1 MNSIQN
7 YVLESLFER
16 NQITKEK
23 LAQALDTFSNE
34 PAIDAF
40 LSVLITGRSE
50 TKEPTVCITGDM
62 TTKLQILKLVKEF
75 GLGLKPTKDIV
86 DTYIKEDALIFPLK
100 LVYEGRPEDLD
111 VEKIKGLFIENG
123 YTFDIYINTCH
134 VFPDYYM

>member
-40 LSVLITGRSE
+40 LSVLITGRNE
-50 TKEPTVCITGDM
+50 TKEPTICITSDM
-62 TTKLQILKLVKEF
+62 TAKLQILRLVKEF

-100 LVYEGRPEDLD
+100 LVYEGRLEDLD

-123 YTFDIYINTCH
+123 YTFDIY
-134 VFPDYYM
+134 

>member
-40 LSVLITGRSE
+40 LSVLITGRSK

-100 LVYEGRPEDLD
+100 LVYKGRPEDLD

-123 YTFDIYINTCH
+123 YTFDIY
-134 VFPDYYM
+134 

>member
-40 LSVLITGRSE
+40 LSVLITGKSE
-50 TKEPTVCITGDM
+50 TKKPNEIREPMVCITGDM
-62 TTKLQILKLVKEF
+62 AAKIRVTCLIKKF
-75 GLGLKPTKDIV
+75 GLRLKSAKDIV
-86 DTYIKEDALIFPLK
+86 DTYIKEDTLIFPLK
-100 LVYEGRPEDLD
+100 LVYEGPLEDLD
-111 VEKIKGLFIENG
+111 IENIKELFSKNG
-123 YTFDIYINTCH
+123 YTFDIH
-134 VFPDYYM
+134 

>member
-40 LSVLITGRSE
+40 LSVLITSRSE

-123 YTFDIYINTCH
+123 YTFDIY
-134 VFPDYYM
+134 

>member
-40 LSVLITGRSE
+40 LSVLITGKSE
-50 TKEPTVCITGDM
+50 TKKPNEIREPAVCITGDM
-62 TTKLQILKLVKEF
+62 AAKIRVTCLIKKF
-75 GLGLKPTKDIV
+75 GLGLKSAKDIV
-86 DTYIKEDALIFPLK
+86 DTYIKEDTLIFPLK
-100 LVYEGRPEDLD
+100 LVYEGPLEDLD
-111 VEKIKGLFIENG
+111 IENIKELFSKNG
-123 YTFDIYINTCH
+123 YTFDIH
-134 VFPDYYM
+134 

>member
-7 YVLESLFER
+7 YALESLFER

-50 TKEPTVCITGDM
+50 TKELTVCITGDM

-123 YTFDIYINTCH
+123 YTFDIY
-134 VFPDYYM
+134 

>member
-16 NQITKEK
+16 HQITKEK

-50 TKEPTVCITGDM
+50 TKEPTICITGDM
-62 TTKLQILKLVKEF
+62 TAKLQILKLVKEF
-75 GLGLKPTKDIV
+75 GLGLKSAKDIV
-86 DTYIKEDALIFPLK
+86 DTYIKEDTLIFPLK
-100 LVYEGRPEDLD
+100 LVYEGPLEDLD
-111 VEKIKGLFIENG
+111 IENIKELFSKNG
-123 YTFDIYINTCH
+123 YTFDIH
-134 VFPDYYM
+134 

>member
-62 TTKLQILKLVKEF
+62 TAKVRVICLIKKF
-75 GLGLKPTKDIV
+75 SLGLRPAKDIV
-86 DTYIKEDALIFPLK
+86 DTYIKEDTLIFPLK
-100 LVYEGRPEDLD
+100 LVYEGPLEDLD
-111 VEKIKGLFIENG
+111 IENIKELFSKNG
-123 YTFDIYINTCH
+123 YTFDIH
-134 VFPDYYM
+134 

>member
-50 TKEPTVCITGDM
+50 TKEPIVCITGDM

-111 VEKIKGLFIENG
+111 VEKIKGLFIENS
-123 YTFDIYINTCH
+123 YTFDIY
-134 VFPDYYM
+134 

>member
-16 NQITKEK
+16 KQITKEK
-23 LAQALDTFSNE
+23 LARALDTFSNE

-40 LSVLITGRSE
+40 LSVLITGRSKTE
-50 TKEPTVCITGDM
+50 EPTVCITGDM
-62 TTKLQILKLVKEF
+62 TAKLRILKLVKEF

-123 YTFDIYINTCH
+123 YTFDIY
-134 VFPDYYM
+134 

>member
-40 LSVLITGRSE
+40 LSVLITDRSETTGRSE

-62 TTKLQILKLVKEF
+62 TAKFQILKLVKEF
-75 GLGLKPTKDIV
+75 GLGLKSTKDII
-86 DTYIKEDALIFPLK
+86 DAYIKEDALIFPLK
-100 LVYEGRPEDLD
+100 LVYEGRLEDLD

-123 YTFDIYINTCH
+123 YTFDIY
-134 VFPDYYM
+134 

>member
-40 LSVLITGRSE
+40 LSVLITGKSE
-50 TKEPTVCITGDM
+50 TKKPNEIREPTVCITGDM
-62 TTKLQILKLVKEF
+62 TAKFRILRLVKEF

-100 LVYEGRPEDLD
+100 LVYEGRLEDLD
-111 VEKIKGLFIENG
+111 IENIKELFSKNG
-123 YTFDIYINTCH
+123 YTFDIH
-134 VFPDYYM
+134 

>member
-7 YVLESLFER
+7 YALESLFER
-16 NQITKEK
+16 NEITKEK

-50 TKEPTVCITGDM
+50 TKELTVCITGDM

-123 YTFDIYINTCH
+123 YTFDIY
-134 VFPDYYM
+134 

>member
-40 LSVLITGRSE
+40 LSVLITGKSE

-62 TTKLQILKLVKEF
+62 TAKLQILRLVKEF

-123 YTFDIYINTCH
+123 YTFDIY
-134 VFPDYYM
+134 

>member
-40 LSVLITGRSE
+40 LSVLITGKSE
-50 TKEPTVCITGDM
+50 TKKPSEIREPTVYITGDM
-62 TTKLQILKLVKEF
+62 TAKVRVICLIKKF
-75 GLGLKPTKDIV
+75 GLGLRPAKDIV
-86 DTYIKEDALIFPLK
+86 DTYVKEDTLIFPLK
-100 LVYEGRPEDLD
+100 LVYEGPLEDLD
-111 VEKIKGLFIENG
+111 IENIKELFSKNG
-123 YTFDIYINTCH
+123 YTFDIH
-134 VFPDYYM
+134 

>member
-40 LSVLITGRSE
+40 LSVLITGKSE
-50 TKEPTVCITGDM
+50 TKKPNEIREPTVCITGDM
-62 TTKLQILKLVKEF
+62 TTKLQILRLVKEF

-100 LVYEGRPEDLD
+100 LVYEGRLEDLD
-111 VEKIKGLFIENG
+111 IENIKELFSKNG
-123 YTFDIYINTCH
+123 YTFDIH
-134 VFPDYYM
+134 

>member
-40 LSVLITGRSE
+40 LSVLITGKSE
-50 TKEPTVCITGDM
+50 TKKPNEIREPTVCITGDM
-62 TTKLQILKLVKEF
+62 ATKIRVTCLIKKF
-75 GLGLKPTKDIV
+75 GLGLKSAKDIV
-86 DTYIKEDALIFPLK
+86 DTYIKEDTLIFPLK
-100 LVYEGRPEDLD
+100 LVYEGPLEDLD
-111 VEKIKGLFIENG
+111 IENIKELFSKNG
-123 YTFDIYINTCH
+123 YTFDIH
-134 VFPDYYM
+134 

>member
-50 TKEPTVCITGDM
+50 TTGRGETKEPTVCITGDM
-62 TTKLQILKLVKEF
+62 TAKFQILKLVKEF
-75 GLGLKPTKDIV
+75 GLGLKSTKDII
-86 DTYIKEDALIFPLK
+86 DAYIKEDALIFPLK
-100 LVYEGRPEDLD
+100 LVYEGRLEDLD

-123 YTFDIYINTCH
+123 YTFDIY
-134 VFPDYYM
+134 

>member
-40 LSVLITGRSE
+40 LSVLITGKSE
-50 TKEPTVCITGDM
+50 TKKPNEIREPIHV
-62 TTKLQILKLVKEF
+62 KSESNKVLQQSSLS
-75 GLGLKPTKDIV
+75 
-86 DTYIKEDALIFPLK
+86 
-100 LVYEGRPEDLD
+100 
-111 VEKIKGLFIENG
+111 
-123 YTFDIYINTCH
+123 INTTSSW
-134 VFPDYYM
+134 